1 MRGENMLEIKNLRKI
16 YKENTANAVTALKD
30 VNLKVEDGDFVAIMG
45 ESGSGK
51 TTLLNIISL
60 IDKETSG
67 QIFLDGK
74 EILSLSDKE
83 KSDFR
88 RDNFGYIF
96 QDFNLLDN
104 FDVRENILLPLV
116 LREENP
122 DDFEDKLMPIVNKL
136 GIAELLN
143 KYPAEISGG
152 QKQRVAVARAL
163 IIRPKII
170 LADEPTGQLDSSSSE
185 DLLKYFEKINA
196 EKNTIFMVTHSNIAA
211 SFAKRVL
218 FIRDGKIFNE
228 IYKADDSRDQ
238 FYKRIS
244 DSLNFLRA
252 AKNETH

>member
-1 MRGENMLEIKNLRKI
+1 MLEIKNLRKI
-16 YKENTANAVTALKD
+16 YKENSENAVTALKD

-60 IDKETSG
+60 IDKESSG
-67 QIFLDGK
+67 EIFLDGK
-74 EILSLSDKE
+74 EILSLSNKE

-122 DDFEDKLMPIVNKL
+122 KDFDNKLMPIVNKL
-136 GIAELLN
+136 GISDLLN

-163 IIRPKII
+163 IIKPKII

-185 DLLKYFEKINA
+185 DLLNYFEKINA
-196 EKNTIFMVTHSNIAA
+196 EKNTILMVTHSNIAA
-211 SFAKRVL
+211 SFANRVL

-238 FYKRIS
+238 FYKRIA

-252 AKNETH
+252 AKNEIN

>member
-1 MRGENMLEIKNLRKI
+1 MLEIKNLRKI
-16 YKENTANAVTALKD
+16 YKENSANAVTALKD
-30 VNLKVEDGDFVAIMG
+30 VNLKVEDGDFLAIMG

-67 QIFLDGK
+67 QIFLDDK

-122 DDFEDKLMPIVNKL
+122 DDFDHKLMPIVNKL
-136 GIAELLN
+136 GIADLLN

-163 IIRPKII
+163 VINPKII

-196 EKNTIFMVTHSNIAA
+196 EGNTILMVTHSNIAA

-252 AKNETH
+252 GKNETH

>member
-1 MRGENMLEIKNLRKI
+1 MLEIKNLRKI
-16 YKENTANAVTALKD
+16 YKENSENAVTALKD

-60 IDKETSG
+60 IDKESSG
-67 QIFLDGK
+67 EIFLDGK
-74 EILSLSDKE
+74 EVLSLSDKE

-122 DDFEDKLMPIVNKL
+122 KDFDNKLIPIVNKL
-136 GIAELLN
+136 GISDLLN

-163 IIRPKII
+163 IIKPKII

-185 DLLKYFEKINA
+185 DLLNYFEKINA
-196 EKNTIFMVTHSNIAA
+196 EKNTILMVTHSNIAA
-211 SFAKRVL
+211 SFANRVL

-238 FYKRIS
+238 FYKRIA

-252 AKNETH
+252 AKNEIN

>member
-1 MRGENMLEIKNLRKI
+1 MLEIKNLRKI
-16 YKENTANAVTALKD
+16 YKENSENAVTALKD

-51 TTLLNIISL
+51 TTLLNIVSL
-60 IDKETSG
+60 IDKESSG
-67 QIFLDGK
+67 EIFLDGK
-74 EILSLSDKE
+74 EILSLSNKE

-122 DDFEDKLMPIVNKL
+122 KDFDNKLMPIVNKL
-136 GIAELLN
+136 GISDLLN

-163 IIRPKII
+163 IIKPKII

-185 DLLKYFEKINA
+185 DLLKYFKKINA
-196 EKNTIFMVTHSNIAA
+196 EKNTILMVTHSNIAA
-211 SFAKRVL
+211 SFANRVL

-238 FYKRIS
+238 FYKRIA

-252 AKNETH
+252 AKNEIN

>member
-1 MRGENMLEIKNLRKI
+1 MLEIKNLRKI
-16 YKENTANAVTALKD
+16 YKENSVNAVTALKD

-60 IDKETSG
+60 IDKESSG
-67 QIFLDGK
+67 EIFLDGK
-74 EILSLSDKE
+74 EILSLSNKE

-122 DDFEDKLMPIVNKL
+122 KDFDNKLMPIVNKL
-136 GIAELLN
+136 GISDLLN

-163 IIRPKII
+163 IIKPKII

-185 DLLKYFEKINA
+185 DLLKYFKKINA
-196 EKNTIFMVTHSNIAA
+196 EKNTILMVTHSNIAA
-211 SFAKRVL
+211 SFANRVL

-238 FYKRIS
+238 FYKRIA

-252 AKNETH
+252 AKNEIN

>member
-1 MRGENMLEIKNLRKI
+1 MLEIKNLRKI
-16 YKENTANAVTALKD
+16 YKENSENAVTALKD

-60 IDKETSG
+60 IDKESSG
-67 QIFLDGK
+67 EIFLDGK
-74 EILSLSDKE
+74 EVLSLSDKE

-122 DDFEDKLMPIVNKL
+122 KDFDNKLMPIVNKL
-136 GIAELLN
+136 GISDLLN
-143 KYPAEISGG
+143 KYPAELSGG

-163 IIRPKII
+163 IIKPKII

-185 DLLKYFEKINA
+185 DLLNYFEKINV
-196 EKNTIFMVTHSNIAA
+196 EKNTILMVTHSNIAA
-211 SFAKRVL
+211 SFANRVL

-238 FYKRIS
+238 FYKRIA

-252 AKNETH
+252 AKNEIN

>member
-1 MRGENMLEIKNLRKI
+1 MLEIKNLRKI
-16 YKENTANAVTALKD
+16 YKENSENAVTALKD
-30 VNLKVEDGDFVAIMG
+30 VNLKVEDGDFLAIMG

-67 QIFLDGK
+67 QIFLDDK

-116 LREENP
+116 LREEN
-122 DDFEDKLMPIVNKL
+122 FEDKLMPIVNKL

-163 IIRPKII
+163 IINPKII

-185 DLLKYFEKINA
+185 DLLNYFEKINQDG
-196 EKNTIFMVTHSNIAA
+196 NTILMVTHSNIAA

>member
-1 MRGENMLEIKNLRKI
+1 MRGDNMLEIKNLRKI

-122 DDFEDKLMPIVNKL
+122 DNFDHKLMPIVNKL

-163 IIRPKII
+163 IINPKII

-196 EKNTIFMVTHSNIAA
+196 EGNTILMVTHSNIAA

-228 IYKADDSRDQ
+228 IYKADDSL
-238 FYKRIS
+238 
-244 DSLNFLRA
+244 SLI
-252 AKNETH
+252 HI

>member
-1 MRGENMLEIKNLRKI
+1 MLEIKNLKKI
-16 YKENTANAVTALKD
+16 YKENSENSVTALKD

-60 IDKETSG
+60 IDKESSG

-74 EILSLSDKE
+74 EILSLNDKE

-122 DDFEDKLMPIVNKL
+122 DDFDHKLMPIVNKL
-136 GIAELLN
+136 GISELLN

-163 IIRPKII
+163 IINPKII

-185 DLLKYFEKINA
+185 DLLNYFEKINA
-196 EKNTIFMVTHSNIAA
+196 EGNTILMVTHSNIAA

-218 FIRDGKIFNE
+218 FIRDGKVFNE

-252 AKNETH
+252 SRNETY

>member
-1 MRGENMLEIKNLRKI
+1 MLEIKNLRRI
-16 YKENTANAVTALKD
+16 YKENSENAVTALKD

-60 IDKETSG
+60 IDKESSG
-67 QIFLDGK
+67 EIFLDGK
-74 EILSLSDKE
+74 EVLSLSDKE

-122 DDFEDKLMPIVNKL
+122 KDFDNKLIPIVNKL
-136 GIAELLN
+136 GISDLLN

-163 IIRPKII
+163 IIKPKII

-185 DLLKYFEKINA
+185 DLLNYFEKINA
-196 EKNTIFMVTHSNIAA
+196 EKNTILMVTHSNIAA
-211 SFAKRVL
+211 SFANRVL

-238 FYKRIS
+238 FYKRIA

-252 AKNETH
+252 AKNEIN

>member
-1 MRGENMLEIKNLRKI
+1 MLEIKNLRKI
-16 YKENTANAVTALKD
+16 YKENSANAVTALKD

-67 QIFLDGK
+67 QIFLDDK

-122 DDFEDKLMPIVNKL
+122 DDFDHKLMPIVNKL
-136 GIAELLN
+136 GIADLLN

-163 IIRPKII
+163 VINPKII

-196 EKNTIFMVTHSNIAA
+196 EGNTILMVTHSNIAA

-252 AKNETH
+252 GKNETH

>member
-1 MRGENMLEIKNLRKI
+1 MLEIKNLRKI
-16 YKENTANAVTALKD
+16 YKENSANAVTALKD
-30 VNLKVEDGDFVAIMG
+30 VNLKVEDGDFLAIMG

-67 QIFLDGK
+67 QIFLDDK

-122 DDFEDKLMPIVNKL
+122 DDFDHKLMPIVNKL
-136 GIAELLN
+136 GIADLLN

-163 IIRPKII
+163 IINPKII

-196 EKNTIFMVTHSNIAA
+196 EGNTILMVTHSNIAA

-252 AKNETH
+252 GKNETH

>member
-30 VNLKVEDGDFVAIMG
+30 VNLKVEDGDFLAIMG

-67 QIFLDGK
+67 QIFLDKK

-122 DDFEDKLMPIVNKL
+122 EDFEDKLMPIVNML

-163 IIRPKII
+163 IINPKII

-196 EKNTIFMVTHSNIAA
+196 EGNTILMVTH
-211 SFAKRVL
+211 
-218 FIRDGKIFNE
+218 
-228 IYKADDSRDQ
+228 
-238 FYKRIS
+238 
-244 DSLNFLRA
+244 
-252 AKNETH
+252 

>member
-16 YKENTANAVTALKD
+16 YKENSENAVTALKD
-30 VNLKVEDGDFVAIMG
+30 VNLKVEDGDFLAIMG

-60 IDKETSG
+60 IDKESSG
-67 QIFLDGK
+67 QIFLDKK

-122 DDFEDKLMPIVNKL
+122 ENFEDKLMPIVNKL

-163 IIRPKII
+163 IINPKII

-185 DLLKYFEKINA
+185 DLLNYFEKINQDG
-196 EKNTIFMVTHSNIAA
+196 NTILMVTHSNIAA

-244 DSLNFLRA
+244 DSLNFLRS

>member
-1 MRGENMLEIKNLRKI
+1 MLEIKNLRKI
-16 YKENTANAVTALKD
+16 YKENSENAVTALKD

-60 IDKETSG
+60 IDKESSG
-67 QIFLDGK
+67 EIFLEGK
-74 EILSLSDKE
+74 EVLSLSDKE

-122 DDFEDKLMPIVNKL
+122 KDFDSKLMPIVNKL
-136 GIAELLN
+136 GISDLLN

-163 IIRPKII
+163 IIKPKII

-185 DLLKYFEKINA
+185 DLLNYFEKINA
-196 EKNTIFMVTHSNIAA
+196 EKNTILMVTHSNIAA
-211 SFAKRVL
+211 SFANRVL

-238 FYKRIS
+238 FYKRIA

-252 AKNETH
+252 AKNEIN

>member
-1 MRGENMLEIKNLRKI
+1 MLEIKNLRKI
-16 YKENTANAVTALKD
+16 YKENSENAVTALKD

-60 IDKETSG
+60 IDKESSG
-67 QIFLDGK
+67 EIFLDGK
-74 EILSLSDKE
+74 EVLSLSDKE

-122 DDFEDKLMPIVNKL
+122 KDFDNKLMPIVNKL
-136 GIAELLN
+136 GISDLLN

-163 IIRPKII
+163 IINPKII

-185 DLLKYFEKINA
+185 DLLNYFEKINA
-196 EKNTIFMVTHSNIAA
+196 EKNTILMVTHSNIAA
-211 SFAKRVL
+211 SFANRVL

-238 FYKRIS
+238 FYKRIA

-252 AKNETH
+252 AKNEIN

>member
-1 MRGENMLEIKNLRKI
+1 M
-16 YKENTANAVTALKD
+16 
-30 VNLKVEDGDFVAIMG
+30 
-45 ESGSGK
+45 
-51 TTLLNIISL
+51 
-60 IDKETSG
+60 
-67 QIFLDGK
+67 
-74 EILSLSDKE
+74 
-83 KSDFR
+83 
-88 RDNFGYIF
+88 
-96 QDFNLLDN
+96 DN

-122 DDFEDKLMPIVNKL
+122 ENFEDKLMPIVNKL

-163 IIRPKII
+163 IINPKII

-185 DLLKYFEKINA
+185 DLLNYFEKINQDG
-196 EKNTIFMVTHSNIAA
+196 NTILMVTHSNIAA

>member
-1 MRGENMLEIKNLRKI
+1 MLEIKNLRKI

-30 VNLKVEDGDFVAIMG
+30 VNLKVEAGDFLAIMG

-67 QIFLDGK
+67 QIVLDGK

-122 DDFEDKLMPIVNKL
+122 DDFDHKLMPIVNKL
-136 GIAELLN
+136 GIVELLN

-163 IIRPKII
+163 IINPKII

-185 DLLKYFEKINA
+185 DLLEYFEKINA
-196 EKNTIFMVTHSNIAA
+196 EKNTILMVTHSNIAA

-252 AKNETH
+252 GKNETY

>member
-1 MRGENMLEIKNLRKI
+1 MRGENMLEIKNLKKI
-16 YKENTANAVTALKD
+16 YKENSENSVTALKD

-60 IDKETSG
+60 IDKESSG

-74 EILSLSDKE
+74 EILSLNDKE
-83 KSDFR
+83 ESDFR

-122 DDFEDKLMPIVNKL
+122 DDFENKLMPIVNKL
-136 GIAELLN
+136 GIADLLN

-163 IIRPKII
+163 IIKPKII

-185 DLLKYFEKINA
+185 DLLNYFEKINA
-196 EKNTIFMVTHSNIAA
+196 EKNTILMVTHSNIAA

-218 FIRDGKIFNE
+218 FIRDGKVFNE
-228 IYKADDSRDQ
+228 IYKADDDRDK

-244 DSLNFLRA
+244 D
-252 AKNETH
+252 

>member
-1 MRGENMLEIKNLRKI
+1 MLEIKNLKKI
-16 YKENTANAVTALKD
+16 YKENSENSVTALKD
-30 VNLKVEDGDFVAIMG
+30 VNLKVADGDFVAIMG

-60 IDKETSG
+60 IDKESSG

-74 EILSLSDKE
+74 EILSLNDKE

-96 QDFNLLDN
+96 QDFNILDN

-122 DDFEDKLMPIVNKL
+122 DDFDHKLMPIVNKL
-136 GIAELLN
+136 GISELLN

-163 IIRPKII
+163 IINPKII

-185 DLLKYFEKINA
+185 DLLNYFEKINS
-196 EKNTIFMVTHSNIAA
+196 EGNTILMVTHSNIAA

-218 FIRDGKIFNE
+218 FIRDGKVFNE
-228 IYKADDSRDQ
+228 IYKADDSRDK

-252 AKNETH
+252 ARNETY

>member
-1 MRGENMLEIKNLRKI
+1 MLEIKNLRKI
-16 YKENTANAVTALKD
+16 YKENSVNAVTALKD

-60 IDKETSG
+60 IDKESSG
-67 QIFLDGK
+67 EIFLDGK
-74 EILSLSDKE
+74 EVLSLSDKE

-122 DDFEDKLMPIVNKL
+122 KDFDSKLMPIVNKL
-136 GIAELLN
+136 GISDLLN

-163 IIRPKII
+163 IIKPKII

-185 DLLKYFEKINA
+185 DLLNYFEKINA
-196 EKNTIFMVTHSNIAA
+196 EKNTILMVTHSNIAA
-211 SFAKRVL
+211 SFANRVL

-238 FYKRIS
+238 FYKRIA

-252 AKNETH
+252 AKNEIN

>member
-1 MRGENMLEIKNLRKI
+1 MLEIKNLRKI
-16 YKENTANAVTALKD
+16 YKENSENAVTALKD

-60 IDKETSG
+60 IDKESSG
-67 QIFLDGK
+67 EIFLDGK
-74 EILSLSDKE
+74 EILSLSNKE

-122 DDFEDKLMPIVNKL
+122 KDFDSKLMPIVNKL
-136 GIAELLN
+136 GISDLLN

-163 IIRPKII
+163 IIKPKII

-185 DLLKYFEKINA
+185 DLLKYFKKINA
-196 EKNTIFMVTHSNIAA
+196 EKNTILMVTHSNIAA
-211 SFAKRVL
+211 SFANRVL

-238 FYKRIS
+238 FYKRIA

-252 AKNETH
+252 AKNEIN

>member
-1 MRGENMLEIKNLRKI
+1 
-16 YKENTANAVTALKD
+16 
-30 VNLKVEDGDFVAIMG
+30 
-45 ESGSGK
+45 
-51 TTLLNIISL
+51 
-60 IDKETSG
+60 
-67 QIFLDGK
+67 
-74 EILSLSDKE
+74 
-83 KSDFR
+83 
-88 RDNFGYIF
+88 
-96 QDFNLLDN
+96 
-104 FDVRENILLPLV
+104 
-116 LREENP
+116 
-122 DDFEDKLMPIVNKL
+122 MPIVNKL

-163 IIRPKII
+163 IINPKII

-185 DLLKYFEKINA
+185 DLLNYFEKINQDG
-196 EKNTIFMVTHSNIAA
+196 NTILMVTHSNIAA

>member
-1 MRGENMLEIKNLRKI
+1 MLEIKNLRKI
-16 YKENTANAVTALKD
+16 YKENSENAVTALKD

-60 IDKETSG
+60 IDKESSG
-67 QIFLDGK
+67 EIFLDGK
-74 EILSLSDKE
+74 EVLSLSDKE

-122 DDFEDKLMPIVNKL
+122 KDFDNKLMPIVNKL
-136 GIAELLN
+136 GISDLLN

-163 IIRPKII
+163 IIKPKII

-185 DLLKYFEKINA
+185 DLLNYFEKINA
-196 EKNTIFMVTHSNIAA
+196 EKNTILMVTHSNIAA
-211 SFAKRVL
+211 SFANRVL

-238 FYKRIS
+238 FYKRIA

-252 AKNETH
+252 AKNEIN

>member
-1 MRGENMLEIKNLRKI
+1 MLEIKNLKKI
-16 YKENTANAVTALKD
+16 YKENSENSVTALKD

-60 IDKETSG
+60 IDKESSG

-116 LREENP
+116 LREEDP
-122 DDFEDKLMPIVNKL
+122 KDFDKKLKIIANKL
-136 GIAELLN
+136 VIGELLN

-163 IIRPKII
+163 IINPKII

-185 DLLKYFEKINA
+185 DLLNYFEKINS
-196 EKNTIFMVTHSNIAA
+196 EGNTILMVTHSNIAA

-218 FIRDGKIFNE
+218 FIRDGKVFNE

-252 AKNETH
+252 ARNETY

>member
-1 MRGENMLEIKNLRKI
+1 MLEIKNLRKI
-16 YKENTANAVTALKD
+16 YKENSANAVTALKD
-30 VNLKVEDGDFVAIMG
+30 VNLKVDDGDFLAIMG

-60 IDKETSG
+60 IDRQTSG
-67 QIFLDGK
+67 QIFLDAK

-116 LREENP
+116 LREEDPKN
-122 DDFEDKLMPIVNKL
+122 FEDKLMPIVNKL

-163 IIRPKII
+163 IINPKII

-196 EKNTIFMVTHSNIAA
+196 EGNTILMVTHSNIAA

-228 IYKADDSRDQ
+228 IYKADDTRDQ

-252 AKNETH
+252 AQNETY

>member
-16 YKENTANAVTALKD
+16 YKENSANAVTALKD
-30 VNLKVEDGDFVAIMG
+30 VNLKVEDGDFLAIMG

-67 QIFLDGK
+67 QIFLDDK

-122 DDFEDKLMPIVNKL
+122 DDFDHKLMPIVNKL
-136 GIAELLN
+136 GIADLLN

-163 IIRPKII
+163 IINPKII

-196 EKNTIFMVTHSNIAA
+196 EGNTILMVTHSNIAA

-252 AKNETH
+252 GKNETH

>member
-1 MRGENMLEIKNLRKI
+1 MLEIKNLRKI

-30 VNLKVEDGDFVAIMG
+30 VNLKVQNGDFLAIMG

-67 QIFLDGK
+67 QILLDDK

-116 LREENP
+116 LREENQ

-163 IIRPKII
+163 IINPKII
-170 LADEPTGQLDSSSSE
+170 L
-185 DLLKYFEKINA
+185 
-196 EKNTIFMVTHSNIAA
+196 
-211 SFAKRVL
+211 
-218 FIRDGKIFNE
+218 
-228 IYKADDSRDQ
+228 
-238 FYKRIS
+238 
-244 DSLNFLRA
+244 SLI
-252 AKNETH
+252 HI

>member
-1 MRGENMLEIKNLRKI
+1 MLEIKNLRKI
-16 YKENTANAVTALKD
+16 YKENSANAVTALKD
-30 VNLKVEDGDFVAIMG
+30 VNLKVQNGDFLAIMG

-74 EILSLSDKE
+74 EILSLSDKG

-122 DDFEDKLMPIVNKL
+122 EKFEDKLMPIVNKL
-136 GIAELLN
+136 GISELLN

-163 IIRPKII
+163 IIKPKII

-196 EKNTIFMVTHSNIAA
+196 EKNTILMVTHSNIAA

-252 AKNETH
+252 GKNETY

>member
-1 MRGENMLEIKNLRKI
+1 MLEIKNLRKI
-16 YKENTANAVTALKD
+16 YKENSENAVTALKD

-60 IDKETSG
+60 IDKESSG
-67 QIFLDGK
+67 EIFLDGK
-74 EILSLSDKE
+74 EVLSLSDKE

-122 DDFEDKLMPIVNKL
+122 KDFDSKLMPIVNKL
-136 GIAELLN
+136 GISDLLN

-163 IIRPKII
+163 IIKPKII

-185 DLLKYFEKINA
+185 DLLNYFEKINA
-196 EKNTIFMVTHSNIAA
+196 EKNTILMVTHSNIAA
-211 SFAKRVL
+211 SFANRVL

-238 FYKRIS
+238 FYKRIA

-252 AKNETH
+252 AKNEIN

>member
-1 MRGENMLEIKNLRKI
+1 MLEIKNLRKI
-16 YKENTANAVTALKD
+16 YKENSENAVTALKD
-30 VNLKVEDGDFVAIMG
+30 VNLKVEDGDFLAIMG

-60 IDKETSG
+60 IDKESSG
-67 QIFLDGK
+67 QIFLDKK

-122 DDFEDKLMPIVNKL
+122 ENFEDKLMPIVNKL

-163 IIRPKII
+163 IINPKII

-185 DLLKYFEKINA
+185 DLLNYFEKINQDG
-196 EKNTIFMVTHSNIAA
+196 NTILMVTHSNIAA

-252 AKNETH
+252 GKNETH

>member
-1 MRGENMLEIKNLRKI
+1 MLEIKNLRKI
-16 YKENTANAVTALKD
+16 YKENTENSVTALRD
-30 VNLKVEDGDFVAIMG
+30 VNLKVEDGDFLAIMG

-60 IDKETSG
+60 IDKESSG
-67 QIFLDGK
+67 QIFLDGT

-122 DDFEDKLMPIVNKL
+122 DDFDYKLMPIVNKL
-136 GIAELLN
+136 GIADLLN

-163 IIRPKII
+163 IINPKII

-185 DLLKYFEKINA
+185 DLLNYFEKINA
-196 EKNTIFMVTHSNIAA
+196 EGNTILMVTHSNIAA

-218 FIRDGKIFNE
+218 FIRDGKVFNE

-252 AKNETH
+252 GKNETH

>member
-1 MRGENMLEIKNLRKI
+1 MLEIKNLRKI
-16 YKENTANAVTALKD
+16 YKENSANAVTALKD
-30 VNLKVEDGDFVAIMG
+30 VNLKVEDGDFLAIMG

-67 QIFLDGK
+67 QIFLDDK

-122 DDFEDKLMPIVNKL
+122 DDFDHKLMPIVNKL

-163 IIRPKII
+163 IINPKII

-196 EKNTIFMVTHSNIAA
+196 EGNTILMVTHSNIAA

-252 AKNETH
+252 GKNETH

>member
-1 MRGENMLEIKNLRKI
+1 MLEIKNLRKI
-16 YKENTANAVTALKD
+16 YKENSVNAVTALKD

-60 IDKETSG
+60 IDKESSG
-67 QIFLDGK
+67 EIFLEGK
-74 EILSLSDKE
+74 EVLSLSDKE

-122 DDFEDKLMPIVNKL
+122 KDFDNKLMPIVNKL
-136 GIAELLN
+136 GISDLLN

-163 IIRPKII
+163 IIKPKII

-185 DLLKYFEKINA
+185 DLLKYFEKINV
-196 EKNTIFMVTHSNIAA
+196 EKNTILMVTHSNIAA
-211 SFAKRVL
+211 SFANRVL

-238 FYKRIS
+238 FYKRIA

-252 AKNETH
+252 AKNEIN

>member
-1 MRGENMLEIKNLRKI
+1 MLEIKNLRKI
-16 YKENTANAVTALKD
+16 YKENSENAVTALKD

-67 QIFLDGK
+67 QIFLDGT
-74 EILSLSDKE
+74 EILSLNDKE

-116 LREENP
+116 LREEDP
-122 DDFEDKLMPIVNKL
+122 KDFDKKLKIIANKL
-136 GIAELLN
+136 AIGELLN

-163 IIRPKII
+163 IINPKII

-185 DLLKYFEKINA
+185 DLLNYFEKINY
-196 EKNTIFMVTHSNIAA
+196 EGNTILMVTHSNIAA

-218 FIRDGKIFNE
+218 FIRDGKVFNE
-228 IYKADDSRDQ
+228 IYKADDSRDK

-252 AKNETH
+252 ARNETY

>member
-74 EILSLSDKE
+74 EILSLNDKE

-122 DDFEDKLMPIVNKL
+122 DDFENKLMPIVNKL
-136 GIAELLN
+136 GISDLLN
-143 KYPAEISGG
+143 KYPEEISGG

-185 DLLKYFEKINA
+185 DLLNYFEKINMLIMLQIYYGKSSRFFIA
-196 EKNTIFMVTHSNIAA
+196 INEDYSLINCDFIF
-211 SFAKRVL
+211 K
-218 FIRDGKIFNE
+218 
-228 IYKADDSRDQ
+228 
-238 FYKRIS
+238 
-244 DSLNFLRA
+244 
-252 AKNETH
+252 